1 MGGMLTLLLVFFL
14 LIMAAGAALAWLE
27 SHGRVPPLRF
37 SAAHGVLGIAAI
49 VLLTMEAVD
58 HPDNK
63 LVNVSVVIFML
74 TALGGLLLF
83 AFRASKQKL
92 PLAVVL
98 LHALFAVT
106 ALILLAAGLLA
117 GAA

>member
-1 MGGMLTLLLVFFL
+1 MLILLFLFFL
-14 LIMAAGAALAWLE
+14 LVMAAGTMLAWLE
-27 SHGRVPPLRF
+27 IRGRALPLRF
-37 SAAHGVLGIAAI
+37 SSAHGALGIAAI
-49 VLLTMEAVD
+49 MLLTLQAID
-58 HPDNK
+58 HPDNR

-83 AFRASKQKL
+83 AFRATRQKL

-106 ALILLAAGLLA
+106 ALILLAAGLFT

>member
-1 MGGMLTLLLVFFL
+1 MLTLLLVFFL
-14 LIMAAGAALAWLE
+14 LVMAGGAALAWLE
-27 SHGRVPPLRF
+27 TRDRALPLRF
-37 SAAHGVLGIAAI
+37 SSAHGVLGITAI

-58 HPDNK
+58 HPDNR

-83 AFRASKQKL
+83 AFRASRQKL

-98 LHALFAVT
+98 LHAAFAAT
-106 ALILLAAGLLA
+106 ALILLMAGILR